1 MLLTKLLEGLE
12 MQELQEINGSVD
24 VDVENIAYDSRKV
37 KANGAFVCID
47 GYNTDGHKYIGDAVQ
62 NGAKVIFVQKVIKGI
77 DGVTIVRVKNTRHT
91 LAYISN
97 IFFDRPSDT
106 LNMVGITGTKG
117 KTTTTYMVKSILE
130 KQKRKVGLIG
140 TIVNKIG
147 DYELET
153 SRTTPESYELYS
165 LLRDMKEHDVS
176 DVVMEVSSHAL
187 ELSRVDG
194 VRFNI
199 GAFTNLSR
207 DHLDFHKTFDNY
219 LAAKVKLFSVC
230 EVGVVNIDSEYGEK
244 VLEDA
249 RCKTYTYGIYNDAD
263 FVAYDIKT
271 YPDRVM
277 FSVKSDI
284 INDVIIVNIP
294 GIFSVYNALCAIS
307 IAALMNI
314 DVESIKEG
322 IRDVVVPGRAEVV
335 NTGSDDYTLMID
347 YAHSP
352 DSLKNILETVRKY
365 KKGRLVSVF
374 GCGGDRDKTKRPIMG
389 EIAGRLSDF
398 TIITSDNPR
407 TEDPD
412 TIIKDIEAGIK
423 DVTHEY
429 ITITDRKDAIRYAI
443 ENHKKGDIIVLAGK
457 GHETYQIFKDK
468 TIHFD
473 EREVV
478 QDIINNR
485 R

>member
-1 MLLTKLLEGLE
+1 MLLVKLLEGLE
-12 MQELQEINGSVD
+12 IQEFNGSVD
-24 VDVENIAYDSRKV
+24 VDVESIAYDSRKV
-37 KANGAFVCID
+37 KSNGAFVCID
-47 GYNTDGHKYIGDAVQ
+47 GYSTDGHQYIDNAIQ
-62 NGAKVIFVQKVIKGI
+62 NGAKVIFVQKKVPNR
-77 DGVTIVRVKNTRHT
+77 DGVTMIRVSDTRHT

-97 IFFDRPSDT
+97 IFCGMPSDS
-106 LNMVGITGTKG
+106 LNMIGITGTKG
-117 KTTTTYMVKSILE
+117 KTTITYMIKSILE
-130 KQKRKVGLIG
+130 KQKKKVGLIG

-165 LLRDMKEHDVS
+165 LLRDMKDAKVS

-187 ELSRVDG
+187 ELSRVDN
-194 VRFNI
+194 VKFNI
-199 GAFTNLSR
+199 GAFTNLSQ

-219 LAAKVKLFSVC
+219 LNAKVKLFSMC
-230 EVGVVNIDSEYGEK
+230 DVGVVNVDSEYGEK
-244 VLEDA
+244 VIKKA
-249 RCKTYTYGIYNDAD
+249 KCKVYTYGIKKKAD
-263 FVAYDIKT
+263 FMAYDIKT
-271 YPDRVM
+271 YPDKVV
-277 FSVKSDI
+277 FSIKSDI
-284 INDVIIVNIP
+284 INDSITVNIP

-307 IAALMNI
+307 IASLMGV
-314 DVESIKEG
+314 DVASIKEG
-322 IRDVVVPGRAEVV
+322 IRDAVVPGRAEVIET
-335 NTGSDDYTLMID
+335 NSDYTIMID

-352 DSLKNILETVRKY
+352 DSLKNILETVREY

-374 GCGGDRDKTKRPIMG
+374 GCGGDRDTKKRPMMG
-389 EIAGRLSDF
+389 KISGELSDF

-412 TIIKDIEAGIK
+412 AIIKDIENGIK

-443 ENHKKGDIIVLAGK
+443 ENHRKDDIIVLAGK

-478 QDIINNR
+478 REILKSIDDGR
-485 R
+485 